1 MPTLTRIKSL
11 LRNFFAKQN
20 NDREL
25 DDELRSYID
34 QLAEDK
40 IRAGMKPEEAR
51 RAARIEL
58 GGVEQVKENVREIR
72 VGAWFDSF
80 LQDLRYGARMLR
92 KNPGF
97 TAVAVL
103 TLALGIGANTAM
115 FSVINA
121 VLLRPLPYTNPQQL
135 LVLQEL
141 SPSVGVH
148 SPSYPDFLDWRKQSK
163 TMPQMAALNNRSF
176 NLSGVAQ
183 PENINGYAVSPNC
196 LSLFGVRPILGRDF
210 LPSEETPGT
219 APVAIL
225 SYALWQSHFGAD
237 PNISGKNLTLDGQTF
252 AIVGVLPPNIRFL
265 DQTDL
270 LAPIGVW
277 AGEMMN
283 RGDRGDMAGI
293 GRLAPGASVAQARA
307 EMDTIAANLRK
318 EYPINAGISVSV
330 TPLRVELAGDARP
343 AILVLFGAV
352 VFVLLIACVNVANLF
367 LARSAARARE
377 IAVRQACGAS
387 SQRLVRQMLTESFV
401 LAVFGGGLGIAAGAL
416 GIQGLRRLVPTNI
429 LQGAVIT
436 MDRGVLLFSAAMVVL
451 VAVAFGLAPAWQ
463 ASQPRV
469 HETLKE
475 GGRSSTSG
483 AQQNRLRSALVIAET
498 ALALVLLVG
507 AGLMMKSMYRL
518 LQVNPGFRPERVL
531 TMEIDLR
538 TAQYSK
544 PEASLAFWHQVLDRV
559 RVLPGVEAAALGTV
573 VPLTGDHSRADVT
586 IEGMATPEPGK
597 YPHPDY
603 HSVSAG
609 YLDALTIPLLRG
621 RNFAAADT
629 KTAPPVAL
637 VNYTMAH
644 RFWPNGDAI
653 GKRLRFGHPE
663 WKDDFPWIT
672 VVGVVGDTK
681 LYGLSNPSR
690 LELYLP
696 YEQSPTTEMS
706 LVLRSSVNPA
716 SLTSAVREAVLA
728 IDKDQPVADVNT
740 MTQLVNN
747 SVATPR
753 ITLVLLG
760 LFSAL
765 ALVLAAIGTYG
776 VIAYSVQQ
784 RTHEL
789 GIRLAL
795 GAQRRDVM
803 RLVLAHG
810 MKLAGIG
817 IAIGVAAAF
826 GLTRLMASLLFGT
839 GASDPIAFSAA
850 SIVLLLVA
858 VAACCIPARRAMR
871 LDPMVALRYE

>member
-40 IRAGMKPEEAR
+40 IRAGMKPEDAR

-716 SLTSAVREAVLA
+716 SLTSAVREAVLD

>member
-40 IRAGMKPEEAR
+40 IRAGMKPEDAR